1 MNLDLQ
7 KAERKSLL
15 RFNKKPPKLKSAS
28 GDKKLP
34 NRHSGIVKRIVDF
47 VRKGRSFECRPE
59 RLLQQIFALIAVEPS
74 TILGLIPEDNLTVAS
89 DGTCVYSASSSRGIK
104 ECKCVK
110 NGDYN
115 CKCNRRF
122 SDPQASWGWDSYLEH
137 WFYGHTLY
145 ALSCYNKVYKTD
157 LPLYLRFVDAKRHD
171 SVTLIVALAEFK
183 QLSPQLK
190 IKNLVLD
197 SAHGNYPTY
206 ELCSEWNMIPF
217 IDLNSKN
224 KGNQKYPST
233 LTLTDKGVPVCM
245 GGHEMVY
252 NSFCK
257 GRSRHKWRCPLA
269 CGKIN
274 ECSCKEQC
282 SPSNYGRVVY
292 TKPSWDIRLFPPV
305 ARGTDQ
311 YRTMFKTRTCSERI
325 NNRIL
330 NDYGLHKM
338 RIRGRMRFSFFT
350 VIASINIQLDARLKK
365 DKLDKNCLQLTFTT

>member
-1 MNLDLQ
+1 
-7 KAERKSLL
+7 
-15 RFNKKPPKLKSAS
+15 
-28 GDKKLP
+28 
-34 NRHSGIVKRIVDF
+34 
-47 VRKGRSFECRPE
+47 
-59 RLLQQIFALIAVEPS
+59 
-74 TILGLIPEDNLTVAS
+74 
-89 DGTCVYSASSSRGIK
+89 
-104 ECKCVK
+104 
-110 NGDYN
+110 
-115 CKCNRRF
+115 
-122 SDPQASWGWDSYLEH
+122 
-137 WFYGHTLY
+137 
-145 ALSCYNKVYKTD
+145 
-157 LPLYLRFVDAKRHD
+157 
-171 SVTLIVALAEFK
+171 
-183 QLSPQLK
+183 
-190 IKNLVLD
+190 
-197 SAHGNYPTY
+197 
-206 ELCSEWNMIPF
+206 MIPF

-350 VIASINIQLDARLKK
+350 VIASINIHLDARLKK
-365 DKLDKNCLQLTFTT
+365 DKLDKNCLQLTFAL